1 MQLGISETTVLHAY
15 HPNAEALFN
24 HTMDLRKTIVELRDP
39 NRRIPTQARCLQC
52 SYSPLCLYPVNQAT
66 RITRRSHEPCSTA

>member
-24 HTMDLRKTIVELRDP
+24 HTMDLRKTIVDLRDP
-39 NRRIPTQARCLQC
+39 NRRIPTQARCLQH
-52 SYSPLCLYPVNQAT
+52 SHFPLCHHPVNQAT
-66 RITRRSHEPCSTA
+66 RISTRSPETCSTA